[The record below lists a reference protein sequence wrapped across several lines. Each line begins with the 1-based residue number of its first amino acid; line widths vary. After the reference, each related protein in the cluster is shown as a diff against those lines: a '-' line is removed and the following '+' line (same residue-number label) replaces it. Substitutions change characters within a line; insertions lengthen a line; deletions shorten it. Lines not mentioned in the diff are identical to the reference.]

1 MELILI
7 LDSSNTNLTA
17 GLIKDKELLDS
28 ISYPCFQRQSEVMI
42 PEIETIFKRNNFSLK
57 QLNGVVVTI
66 GPGSYT
72 GIRIALTIAKII
84 STSLNIPLYPV
95 SSLES
100 YRVLNEKCI
109 TLINARSNRSYIAI
123 FDKENTILKPTV
135 LENDKVMELINQ
147 YNDFVLVGDLKYIG
161 LEGHTADAIKTLSN
175 DFVNLKSVS
184 ADEVKPL
191 YLKDLYE

>member
-7 LDSSNTNLTA
+7 LDSSNTNLTV

-100 YRVLNEKCI
+100 YRILNEKCI

-123 FDKENTILKPTV
+123 FDNQNIILKPSV

-147 YNDFVLVGDLKYIG
+147 YNDFILVGDLKYLG
-161 LEGHTADAIKTLSN
+161 LEGHTADAIKTLSK

>member
-7 LDSSNTNLTA
+7 LDSSNTNLTV

-123 FDKENTILKPTV
+123 FDNQNIILKPSV

-147 YNDFVLVGDLKYIG
+147 YNDFILVGDLKYLG
-161 LEGHTADAIKTLSN
+161 LEGHTADAINTLSK

>member
-7 LDSSNTNLTA
+7 LDSSNTNLTF

-100 YRVLNEKCI
+100 YRILNEKCI

-123 FDKENTILKPTV
+123 FDNQNIILKPTV

-147 YNDFVLVGDLKYIG
+147 YNDFILVGDLKYLG
-161 LEGHTADAIKTLSN
+161 LEGHNADAIKTLSK